1 MDPGSPAH
9 TPAGAALTRLVLES
23 FRLNARVLAA
33 GDRIT
38 RELGTSTARWSVL
51 SQLEL
56 AGEPRT
62 VAQVARALGLKRQG
76 IQRLA
81 DALQAEGLLEFR
93 LNPGH
98 ARAMLVTP
106 TASGRRLLE
115 RLNSRQAQ
123 WANRLGAGLEARALD
138 RATAGLLALRGALE
152 TTEPSPRRRRR
163 AASAA

>member
-9 TPAGAALTRLVLES
+9 SPVGAALTRLVLES
-23 FRLNARVLAA
+23 FRLNARVLAT
-33 GDRIT
+33 GDHIT
-38 RELGTSTARWSVL
+38 REFGTTTARWSVL

-81 DALQAEGLLEFR
+81 DALHADGLLEFR
-93 LNPGH
+93 PNPSH

-106 TASGRRLLE
+106 TTGGRRLLD
-115 RLNSRQAQ
+115 RLNARQAQ
-123 WANRLGAGLEARALD
+123 WANRIGAGLEARALD
-138 RATAGLLALRGALE
+138 RATAGLLALRAALE
-152 TTEPSPRRRRR
+152 TDQPSQRRRRR
-163 AASAA
+163 AARAA

>member
-1 MDPGSPAH
+1 MDPGSPAR

-38 RELGTSTARWSVL
+38 RDFGTTTARWSLL

-62 VAQVARALGLKRQG
+62 VAQVARALGLRRQG

-93 LNPGH
+93 RNPGH

-106 TASGRRLLE
+106 TASGHRLLE
-115 RLNSRQAQ
+115 RLNARQAQ
-123 WANRLGAGLEARALD
+123 WANRLGGGLEARALD

-152 TTEPSPRRRRR
+152 ADEPSQRRRRGAAR
-163 AASAA
+163 AA

>member
-1 MDPGSPAH
+1 MDPASPAH
-9 TPAGAALTRLVLES
+9 STAGAALTRLVLES

-33 GDRIT
+33 GDLIT
-38 RELGTSTARWSVL
+38 REFGTTTARWSVL

-56 AGEPRT
+56 AREPRT

-81 DALQAEGLLEFR
+81 DALHADGLVEFR
-93 LNPGH
+93 PNPGH

-115 RLNSRQAQ
+115 RLNARQAR
-123 WANRLGAGLEARALD
+123 WANRLGAGLEAPALD
-138 RATAGLLALRGALE
+138 RATAGLLALRDALE
-152 TTEPSPRRRRR
+152 ADQPSQRRRQRTAR
-163 AASAA
+163 AA

>member
-9 TPAGAALTRLVLES
+9 SPAGAALTRLVLES

-38 RELGTSTARWSVL
+38 REFGTTTARWSLL

-56 AGEPRT
+56 AREPRT

-81 DALQAEGLLEFR
+81 DSLHADGLLEFR
-93 LNPGH
+93 PNPGH

-106 TASGRRLLE
+106 SASGRRLLE
-115 RLNSRQAQ
+115 RLNARQAQ
-123 WANRLGAGLEARALD
+123 WANRLGASLEARALE
-138 RATAGLLALRGALE
+138 RAATGLLALRGALE
-152 TTEPSPRRRRR
+152 TDEPTQRRRRR
-163 AASAA
+163 TAHAA